1 LEYLKFV
8 LYGLI
13 QGLTEFIP
21 VSSTAHLKVISLY
34 LGIDDPGASLSATIQ
49 LGSVLA
55 IAWYFRNDIFKFRNH
70 SSKKFLENLLHERL
84 LRSIFI
90 GIVPIKIDLN
100 YLSCKRYS
108 RKFLEDWLL
117 KLKISFLKYKAM
129 ARTLPSWIVADKEAP
144 GSSIPKKRDMIF
156 KWAVLLTGINSV
168 NPWINPYKTNF
179 KYSKNY

>member
-1 LEYLKFV
+1 M
-8 LYGLI
+8 LI
-13 QGLTEFIP
+13 
-21 VSSTAHLKVISLY
+21 
-34 LGIDDPGASLSATIQ
+34 DPLFELSAKYIKK
-49 LGSVLA
+49 A
-55 IAWYFRNDIFKFRNH
+55 IRNETNAIDKFERRTF
-70 SSKKFLENLLHERL
+70 SKKEGIK
-84 LRSIFI
+84 IFTIPPRKTI

-100 YLSCKRYS
+100 NLSCKRYS

-117 KLKISFLKYKAM
+117 KLKISFLKYQAM

-156 KWAVLLTGINSV
+156 RWAVLLTGINSV